1 MSQLGNVYIR
11 QILTDDMPNIKI
23 NIHNRSI
30 APRKESLQLWN
41 IPQEEKKAILK
52 FLDELALGKVNKGYK
67 ISESRQS
74 KYLDVLR
81 APLEFFKKSTLKIT
95 LKDVENFE
103 RALCTGQIKSNK
115 ELTYSH
121 ATQVDMRRALQVYL
135 RWRLGATKSNKLT
148 DWFDTKEV
156 VRTPDYLKEADI
168 LRLFKACKSAEERFL
183 VAVLFD
189 SGARAEEFHN
199 IRYEDIE
206 LPKEKDNYVKLT
218 LKEEYSKTKGR
229 VISLYWKYSLEAVA
243 DFIKQRERE
252 GIRADEQVFNNR
264 YENSRKFL
272 QRLGK
277 KILSRSIHY
286 HLFRH
291 SSATYYAPKLNR
303 QQLCIRYGWAFSS
316 RMPDTYISRSGMINS
331 EIDEKMTQTELGDL
345 KAQLERQMQENKIRK
360 EAEKLLA
367 EKFISMVEVLKKNKQ
382 ASKDIAK
389 EDLDQLRQM
398 FG

>member
-1 MSQLGNVYIR
+1 
-11 QILTDDMPNIKI
+11 MPNIKI
-23 NIHNRSI
+23 EIHNRSI
-30 APRKESLQLWN
+30 APRKESLMLWN
-41 IPQEEKKAILK
+41 ISKEEKKAILK
-52 FLDELALGKVNKGYK
+52 FLDELALGKVNKGVK

-81 APLEFFKKSTLKIT
+81 TPLEFFKKSTSKIT

-115 ELTYSH
+115 GEAYSH
-121 ATQVDMRRALQVYL
+121 STQVDIRRALQVYL
-135 RWRLGATKSNKLT
+135 RWRLGATTANKLT
-148 DWFDTKEV
+148 DWFDTKDLAK
-156 VRTPDYLKEADI
+156 TPDYLKEADI
-168 LRLFKACKSAEERFL
+168 LRLYKACKNAEERYL

-199 IRYEDIE
+199 LRYEDVE
-206 LPKEKDNYVKLT
+206 LPKEKDNYAKLT

-243 DFIKQRERE
+243 DFVKQRERE
-252 GIRADEQVFNNR
+252 GIRADEQVYNKR

-272 QRLGK
+272 QRIGK
-277 KILSRSIHY
+277 KILNRSIHY

-316 RMPDTYISRSGMINS
+316 RMPDVYISRSGMANS

-345 KAQLERQMQENKIRK
+345 KAQLDRQTQENKIRK

-367 EKFISMVEVLKKNKQ
+367 EKLISLVEVLKKNKK

-389 EDLDQLRQM
+389 EDLDQLKQM
-398 FG
+398 FN